1 MLSETQQTQDM
12 QKQQISTTYTQSG
25 LMYIRTRCRNTI
37 FFMQWWVLKR
47 TSLRTPKKRWSSGF
61 GHKWSRWLGS
71 SHKWENWSLRVI
83 TTQLELTLKKKKMEH
98 SNKSSITILNFKKRC
113 NIEMLQAVKTNEQ
126 TPKGVVKKAHQIAN
140 SPQAVQ
146 KPLY

>member
-1 MLSETQQTQDM
+1 
-12 QKQQISTTYTQSG
+12 
-25 LMYIRTRCRNTI
+25 
-37 FFMQWWVLKR
+37 
-47 TSLRTPKKRWSSGF
+47 
-61 GHKWSRWLGS
+61 
-71 SHKWENWSLRVI
+71 
-83 TTQLELTLKKKKMEH
+83 MEH
-98 SNKSSITILNFKKRC
+98 SNKSSITIVNFKKRY